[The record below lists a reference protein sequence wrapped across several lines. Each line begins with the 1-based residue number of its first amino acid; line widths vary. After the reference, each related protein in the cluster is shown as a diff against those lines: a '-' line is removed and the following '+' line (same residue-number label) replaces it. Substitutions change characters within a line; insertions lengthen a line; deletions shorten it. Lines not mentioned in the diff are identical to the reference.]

1 MASWNSLAI
10 ISRFSRTMTAP
21 RGARLR
27 PAAPHA
33 ARRLRGQPAAA
44 LGPSHGRRARGKG
57 ALALDGSDGLCI
69 QPFVCRGAFLLR
81 GPTAGAGGL

>member
-27 PAAPHA
+27 WLHPVALHA
-33 ARRLRGQPAAA
+33 ARRPRGQPAAD
-44 LGPSHGRRARGKG
+44 LGPSHGCRARWRET
-57 ALALDGSDGLCI
+57 LALDGNDGLCI
-69 QPFVCRGAFLLR
+69 QPVV
-81 GPTAGAGGL
+81 